1 MSAEAW
7 TILGTGGALFVG
19 LAGLAVAIWRS
30 LDARLELMAQQHAAE
45 LQVLRGDLRDLR
57 ADHGTRLD
65 RLESRLDRLD
75 ARQFEMAQALARIE
89 GRQEQQSAAV
99 ASTPASLQELSRP
112 SAVATGETRPE

>member
-19 LAGLAVAIWRS
+19 LAGLAVAIWRG

-99 ASTPASLQELSRP
+99 ASTPASL
-112 SAVATGETRPE
+112 

>member
-57 ADHGTRLD
+57 ADPGARLD
-65 RLESRLDRLD
+65 RLE

-89 GRQEQQSAAV
+89 GRQEQQASAL
-99 ASTPASLQELSRP
+99 ASMPTSLQELSRP
-112 SAVATGETRPE
+112 SVVATGESRPE